1 MGGDAGRLARIHP
14 FRSLDRRPS
23 GPGHSLHRPCHQSHR
38 RWAPRRARSQ
48 DAERVMA
55 PHLLEI
61 RNLCVSFATRHGAFK
76 AVDGFDLTLERNEV
90 LAIVGESGSGKSVAM
105 LAAMGLLPPAATVS
119 ANRMAFEGLDLLTL
133 SANDRR
139 KLAGKAMAM
148 IFQEPMSSLNP
159 CFTVGFQIG
168 EALKVHLNLKRAER
182 ERRVVE
188 LLAEVGIPDAE
199 RRVRAYPHQLSGGMS
214 QRVMIAIALACRP
227 KLLIADEPTTA
238 LDVTI
243 QAQIL
248 DLLLSLR
255 RQNGMGLVLITHDMG
270 VVAETSDRVI
280 VQYAGQEMETNA
292 TRDLFAD
299 PHHPYTAALLAALP
313 ERANGRR
320 LPAIP
325 GVVPGPFDRPR
336 GCVFSPR
343 CAFAF
348 DACHDAEPRP
358 AAAAL
363 GRARCLSPLVAGV
376 PKAHE
381 LQGAA
386 R

>member
-1 MGGDAGRLARIHP
+1 
-14 FRSLDRRPS
+14 
-23 GPGHSLHRPCHQSHR
+23 
-38 RWAPRRARSQ
+38 
-48 DAERVMA
+48 MA

-199 RRVRAYPHQLSGGMS
+199 RRLRAYPHQLSGGMS

-248 DLLLSLR
+248 DLLMRLARVS
-255 RQNGMGLVLITHDMG
+255 GMGLVLVTHDMG

-348 DACHDAEPRP
+348 DACRDVEPRP

-381 LQGAA
+381 LRGAA
-386 R
+386 Q